1 MGHLWIALITIA
13 LARSQDSY
21 EDYGL
26 TGNESPEG
34 PTISDQFSVTD
45 PPIKEFPTTS
55 TSPRFNFIDPFKE
68 RSRPQ
73 VDEFG
78 NPIGEIHSV
87 DTTKFELGEGIDFEE
102 FQCPR
107 NWVRYGSKCYKFTRS
122 PLKRWSDARLICQ
135 AYRHKDEDSADL
147 ASINTLAEHRFIASH
162 LNRID
167 PQHRRWYISARQ
179 ESDNTWINQGDLTQ
193 MKNLQDYFIDSAE
206 WGETSGN
213 NYNKDYLVY
222 EYSEKMGQWGFKP
235 VFGDEEYLYI
245 CEMPIDQVTY
255 LMTDERTHQYGQP
268 VGDPRFYE
276 MGPVF
281 IKQPNQTIFDVG
293 SRSVKNDISLLCI
306 AHGWPT
312 PTYSWYSEFFS
323 NDSYTEQ
330 KVDPLKDSRITI
342 SGGQLIINNPNSV
355 TDRGKYFCQA
365 SNKFG
370 TIRSRSVTIAFG
382 FIGEFILRRN
392 YETGD
397 INWGKSISCDPPQYF
412 PLVKFYWNRDYFPN
426 YVEEDR
432 RIMVSYDGNLYFSSV
447 EKIDEGNYSC
457 SVQSSVASSGRT
469 GPFFRLKVSPH
480 PNYQQLR
487 FPQNFPKIFPEAPVA
502 GQYVRM
508 ECISFGYPVAHYN
521 WTRKG
526 SDIPKD
532 ALVTNHNR
540 VLIIP
545 RVKVEDQ
552 GEYICRAYN
561 DKLSISASVKLS
573 IQSRPVFTIS
583 IGDLHVDE
591 KDDVTWTCEAFGIPD
606 VKYKWLKNAKLL
618 KTGDDKLAIEDRG
631 RYEIKDNVLIIRQ
644 VSKRDQGMYE
654 CLAYNDLDARYSSGQ
669 LRVLSF
675 SPSFDKYPLEE
686 KLFAAEGGNITIKCK
701 PEGAPTPEFVWRKN
715 GAKIGSGG
723 KYIIYKSGSLF
734 IRRVNADDSAVFTC
748 EASNEYGRA
757 ESTGRLIVKRGPSFQ
772 AGIKPKPLVIVNK
785 GSSVNLKCKAVADPL
800 LDMAYSWSLNN
811 LKIRFSEDE
820 ENYRLL
826 SLQNAEGQRIGGLS
840 WLSELSDHQK
850 LLQSSGQFLNHHS
863 SYTKG
868 TGNFNKFRRGNRDGY
883 LKIYNISYAEAGKY
897 ICIVDSA
904 VGRITAE
911 SQVIIHGPPGPP
923 GSVSAVSLSSKSG
936 TIIWTDGAIYGS
948 QIKYYRIEGRTR
960 DNSTFTTLKD
970 YAEAQEITY
979 LGRKPK
985 VHGRRQ
991 YKIID
996 QLSPY
1001 SAYQFRVTAYN
1012 DLGLGEHSEPSPI
1025 YNTLPD
1031 KPTKTPT
1038 NIRGGGGHTRDLTIK
1053 WDALSKQDQNG
1064 PGVFYRIYYR
1074 RTGIDP
1080 EWDFQQKTL
1089 TDLGN
1094 INIYVI
1100 NIQRKYFFTTYEV
1113 KIQVFND
1120 LCQEPKCEGP
1130 ISDPV
1135 EIYSA
1140 EDLPQVAPTRVGAR
1154 PFNSTAIRVTWL
1166 PISNNRDKI
1175 RGKLIGYRIKYWR
1188 RELEEISES
1197 QYLLSRSLDPEA
1209 FIIGLIPNTYYW
1221 VRVMAYNSAG
1231 PGPESERFLERTFK
1245 LRPQKPPTAVQVTGI
1260 NPSTIRV
1267 TWRYVAPSV
1276 EEEPLTGYKVRV
1288 WESDMDIS
1296 QANDTVIY
1304 IGNPLDVEI
1313 TDLTPGKV
1321 YHLRVLAFSQGGEG
1335 KMSSPVWQFQMG
1347 DPDKLNG

>member
-1 MGHLWIALITIA
+1 MLKKRYSLITIA

-245 CEMPIDQVTY
+245 CEMPIDQILDFMKWAPFSLNT
-255 LMTDERTHQYGQP
+255 QIK
-268 VGDPRFYE
+268 RF
-276 MGPVF
+276 
-281 IKQPNQTIFDVG
+281 FDVG

-306 AHGWPT
+306 AHVT
-312 PTYSWYSEFFS
+312 PNKKST
-323 NDSYTEQ
+323 
-330 KVDPLKDSRITI
+330 PLKDSRITI

-457 SVQSSVASSGRT
+457 SVQSSVASS
-469 GPFFRLKVSPH
+469 
-480 PNYQQLR
+480 
-487 FPQNFPKIFPEAPVA
+487 APVA

-561 DKLSISASVKLS
+561 DKLSISAS
-573 IQSRPVFTIS
+573 
-583 IGDLHVDE
+583 
-591 KDDVTWTCEAFGIPD
+591 
-606 VKYKWLKNAKLL
+606 
-618 KTGDDKLAIEDRG
+618 TGDDKLAIEDRG

-840 WLSELSDHQK
+840 C
-850 LLQSSGQFLNHHS
+850 

-883 LKIYNISYAEAGKY
+883 LKIYNIT
-897 ICIVDSA
+897 

-1031 KPTKTPT
+1031 KPTKNT
-1038 NIRGGGGHTRDLTIK
+1038 NKYTR
-1053 WDALSKQDQNG
+1053 
-1064 PGVFYRIYYR
+1064 RR
-1074 RTGIDP
+1074 RTYERLDHKMGRTIEARSKWAWSFFTGYIIEELESILNGISNKKHLQTS
-1080 EWDFQQKTL
+1080 EILIFTL
-1089 TDLGN
+1089 LISKEN
-1094 INIYVI
+1094 I
-1100 NIQRKYFFTTYEV
+1100 FFTTYEV

-1276 EEEPLTGYKVRV
+1276 EEEPLTGYKS
-1288 WESDMDIS
+1288 ES
-1296 QANDTVIY
+1296 
-1304 IGNPLDVEI
+1304 GN
-1313 TDLTPGKV
+1313 LTPGKV